1 MSARAIATVVALRVF
16 VGLWHR
22 FYIFQPNKE
31 RDENKFKIFIFLYML
46 SKEFIE
52 NAAEKYSAFRPSSA
66 TDTKLDITTGDL
78 KDVEKIAFIR
88 GCEFIIKN
96 IQKEV

>member
-1 MSARAIATVVALRVF
+1 MF
-16 VGLWHR
+16 
-22 FYIFQPNKE
+22 
-31 RDENKFKIFIFLYML
+31 

-78 KDVEKIAFIR
+78 KDAVKIAFIR

-96 IQKEV
+96 IQKES